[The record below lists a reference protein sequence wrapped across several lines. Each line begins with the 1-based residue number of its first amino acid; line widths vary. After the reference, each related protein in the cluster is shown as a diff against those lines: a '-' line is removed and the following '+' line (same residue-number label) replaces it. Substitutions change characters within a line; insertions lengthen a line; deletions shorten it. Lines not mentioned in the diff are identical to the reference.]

1 MSTNKEDGA
10 FGGFEQA
17 FDFIASPVGQEKS
30 EESGF
35 EVDES
40 YAHEVDPEE
49 LEKQIED
56 EKKSKSAKKSKEE
69 EPEEIDENDEDG
81 EIEDENE
88 VDEDLE
94 DAEITEPSEEDEDEE
109 IDEGDEDLDEKDIV
123 DPFFDLFSEELGWE
137 VDEEEKP
144 KSIKELLGLMSSIIE
159 ENSAPNYASEDIKK
173 LDDFVKN
180 GGDIKEY
187 FDTVFPKDL
196 DLNSVDLSNG
206 DIQKAVVKEHLK
218 TLNYSDSKIER
229 RLERYEEAGTLEEEA
244 EEAVELLKE
253 YNKSKEE
260 KLLKETEKRNKARIE
275 EQQRFISNVEETI
288 NSLDSIQGIPLS
300 KKDKKELYD
309 YLFKVNSDGK
319 TAYQKDYSKDVKSI
333 ITSAFFLKNGEKA
346 LNKVKSKADS
356 DATLKLKNRLKNKRK
371 PKQQRS
377 YQSEGAKFQ
386 DALSSISKV
395 LAKN

>member
-1 MSTNKEDGA
+1 MSTNKEDEA

-17 FDFIASPVGQEKS
+17 FDFITSPAGQEEPK
-30 EESGF
+30 ESGF

-56 EKKSKSAKKSKEE
+56 EKKSKSTKKSKEE

-260 KLLKETEKRNKARIE
+260 KLLKETEKRNKAYIE
-275 EQQRFISNVEETI
+275 EQQRFISNVEDTI

>member
-1 MSTNKEDGA
+1 MSTNKEDGS

-17 FDFIASPVGQEKS
+17 FDFIASPMGQEKS
-30 EESGF
+30 EKSGF

-40 YAHEVDPEE
+40 YAQEIDPEE

-56 EKKSKSAKKSKEE
+56 DKSTKKSKKEE
-69 EPEEIDENDEDG
+69 EPKEIDENDEDG
-81 EIEDENE
+81 EVGDEEE
-88 VDEDLE
+88 VSEDLE
-94 DAEITEPSEEDEDEE
+94 DEEEIELSEEDEDEE
-109 IDEGDEDLDEKDIV
+109 VNEENEDLDEKDIV

-159 ENSAPNYASEDIKK
+159 ENSIPNYANEDIKK
-173 LDDFVKN
+173 LDNFVKN

-196 DLNSVDLSNG
+196 DLDSIDLTNE
-206 DIQKAVVKEHLK
+206 DIQKTVVKEHLK

-253 YNKSKEE
+253 YNKNKEE

-333 ITSAFFLKNGEKA
+333 IISAFFLKNGEKA